1 MDTQVKINSLIRAL
15 ETKRRMKI
23 TSTVYTPNTNQLEVY
38 YIGKFGNIGWMSFNM
53 NEVIL

>member
-15 ETKRRMKI
+15 ETKQRVKI